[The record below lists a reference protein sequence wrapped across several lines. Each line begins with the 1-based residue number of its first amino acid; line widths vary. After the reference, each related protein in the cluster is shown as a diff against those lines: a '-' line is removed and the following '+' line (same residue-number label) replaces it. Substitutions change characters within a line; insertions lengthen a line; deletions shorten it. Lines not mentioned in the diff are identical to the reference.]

1 MKKILLTFTFAA
13 LANGLAAGD
22 WPGFRGPLGNGISDE
37 VGLPVAL
44 DAKKH
49 IAWRID
55 LPGRG
60 LSSPLVVGDRV
71 FVTGSDAR
79 KESFIVQCL
88 NVADGLEVW

>member
-1 MKKILLTFTFAA
+1 MKKILLTFTFAT
-13 LANGLAAGD
+13 LANGLVAGD
-22 WPGFRGPLGNGISDE
+22 WTGFRGPLGNGVSDE

-60 LSSPLVVGDRV
+60 LSIPLVVGDRV
-71 FVTGSDAR
+71 FVPGPKNKRGRGQMFTWLMTS
-79 KESFIVQCL
+79 
-88 NVADGLEVW
+88 VAS

>member
-1 MKKILLTFTFAA
+1 MEKILITLTFAA
-13 LANGLAAGD
+13 FINGAVARD

-60 LSSPLVVGDRV
+60 LSSPLVVGNRV
-71 FVTGSDAR
+71 FVTASGGTREDQLH
-79 KESFIVQCL
+79 VLCL
-88 NVADGLEVW
+88 NAETAR

>member
-22 WPGFRGPLGNGISDE
+22 WPGFRGPLGNGVSDE

-71 FVTGSDAR
+71 FVTASGGTRQDGCRFSASMPPTAR
-79 KESFIVQCL
+79 
-88 NVADGLEVW
+88 